1 MIYGMK
7 TEPIFEKN
15 RYIIKNKDVSP
26 TFRRIKM
33 QRRKKQNESINL
45 SRSIVG

>member
-7 TEPIFEKN
+7 IEPIFEKN

-33 QRRKKQNESINL
+33 QRRKNKL
-45 SRSIVG
+45 SKLTCREV